1 MTMAG
6 TRNSY
11 TMPQKSAAV
20 VGSGPCVAMY
30 AHGRASMGSCT
41 RMRLALMYCSSSS
54 TTLQQQQQQQQ
65 QRDASHDGKM
75 LPAKEPRALAGRETV
90 Q

>member
-6 TRNSY
+6 TRSSY

-20 VGSGPCVAMY
+20 VASGPCVAMY

-54 TTLQQQQQQQQ
+54 TTLQQQQQQQ
-65 QRDASHDGKM
+65 RDASHDGKM
-75 LPAKEPRALAGRETV
+75 LPVKEPRALAGRETV